1 MGGIIGGK
9 LSRVKQASI
18 WQIFIVKSY
27 FPTSLSLYLIYFVS
41 IIVILL
47 NSCREH
53 SMQETSNEV
62 NSPPSIK
69 IRKAFRQ
76 SNENSKNTSFLIP
89 MLESTQS
96 IINIITRTETI
107 F

>member
-1 MGGIIGGK
+1 
-9 LSRVKQASI
+9 
-18 WQIFIVKSY
+18 
-27 FPTSLSLYLIYFVS
+27 
-41 IIVILL
+41 
-47 NSCREH
+47 
-53 SMQETSNEV
+53 MQETSNEV